1 MLIYTHTREINHT
14 GTPLYRK
21 TEGNAHIHTHKDN
34 EHTHAHT
41 YPNTDSWAERH
52 YGFGCQWRAS
62 SMNCSDQRNASLISP
77 ICAWPYIYITFQH
90 SLSEGSRNLGQHWG
104 KCKGGQADQ
113 QESRTEWRIGWFS
126 RRSWVQLF
134 SKRTAWQIWVS
145 HVFKQKVLFKG
156 LTCPDIRV
164 RDEEKWKY
172 LWGNATQPFITY
184 LPAPSPKATLN
195 PPRIHHLNNWL
206 VTESNRSPPK
216 KASEVRQTL

>member
-1 MLIYTHTREINHT
+1 MLTTLLYAYTCLYIHTHTREINHT

-126 RRSWVQLF
+126 RWSWVQLF

-172 LWGNATQPFITY
+172 LWGNAT
-184 LPAPSPKATLN
+184 S
-195 PPRIHHLNNWL
+195 
-206 VTESNRSPPK
+206 
-216 KASEVRQTL
+216 